1 MYMIDFT
8 YANNRLSDYGCVI
21 ASTVTGNTDTAAL
34 GSSLQFETL
43 RHSATFEETILTA
56 KYEENVTATFDIIKN
71 PCQNELVFSDKEI
84 SFFMRWLNRK
94 QYDKFY
100 PIYNDDSYPGVYFKG
115 TFNVAAIKIGGKV
128 IGFTL
133 TFNSNSPFGY
143 IDKEDV
149 LNVTDSFVI
158 YNDSDEIGYLYPNL
172 FKVTCNINGNLEIE
186 NKTDDAQ
193 NKIIVN
199 NCVAGETIIFDCINK
214 IIQSSESHTKL
225 YNDFNYN
232 YPRLVS
238 ADDSSIIN
246 TQNVFTTSIPCSITI
261 AYSSHRKAGII
272 V

>member
-21 ASTVTGNTDTAAL
+21 AGMATGISDTASL
-34 GSSLQFETL
+34 GSNLQFDTL
-43 RHSATFEETILTA
+43 RHSATFEESILRA
-56 KYEENVTATFDIIKN
+56 KYEENVTATFDIIKD
-71 PCQNELVFSDKEI
+71 PCQNELYFTDKEI
-84 SFFMRWLNRK
+84 SFFLRWLNRK

-100 PIYNDDSYPGVYFKG
+100 PIYNDDSYPSVYYKG
-115 TFNVAAIKIGGKV
+115 TFNVTAIKIGGKV

-143 IDKEDV
+143 SDKEDV
-149 LNVTDSFVI
+149 LNVKDTFVI
-158 YNDSDEIGYLYPNL
+158 YNDSDEIGYLYPSL
-172 FKVTCNINGNLEIE
+172 FEVTCGIDGSLEIE

-193 NKIIVN
+193 NKIVIN
-199 NCVAGETIIFDCINK
+199 NCVAGETITFDCVNK

-246 TQNVFTTSIPCSITI
+246 TQNVFVTSMPCSIRI
-261 AYSSHRKAGII
+261 VYSSHRKAGII